1 MNHVLLRHALSAL
14 FCCLLATVVS
24 GCKEEKSATQA
35 AGKMQIAVIPKGTTH
50 EHWVGVHAGAD
61 AAGKEFNV
69 DILWKGPLKEDDR
82 AGQKQIV
89 EQFVADGV
97 SGIVLA
103 PLDDL
108 SLLPPVR
115 QAVAH
120 KIPVVIFDSG
130 LAGEQGKDF
139 VSLVA
144 TDNKN
149 AGYLGGKELGRLLG
163 GKGKVVLLRYQQ
175 NSAST
180 ELREAGFLDAIKESP
195 EIKIISENQ
204 YAGATADSAQK
215 RAEQMLDT
223 LREAD
228 GVFCSNESATQG
240 MLNAL
245 ERASMLGADQ
255 KLKFVGFDKSGPLLK
270 ALGEGK
276 IHALVAQNP
285 EKMGYEAVKAMVQ
298 HLNGKPVPAVID
310 TGAIVITR
318 QNLGSAEVK
327 KLLNR

>member
-1 MNHVLLRHALSAL
+1 MRIPSRSLVAALALASAGTAFAQVSTDPIAPL
-14 FCCLLATVVS
+14 PAQQPPGMRMPVVQAP
-24 GCKEEKSATQA
+24 ATQA
-35 AGKMQIAVIPKGTTH
+35 PVPVVTPPVVVLPPPLWPI
-50 EHWVGVHAGAD
+50 AD
-61 AAGKEFNV
+61 AQELLTLIQSV
-69 DILWKGPLKEDDR
+69 
-82 AGQKQIV
+82 
-89 EQFVADGV
+89 VADGL
-97 SGIVLA
+97 SPKDYAPTALA
-103 PLDDL
+103 DAIAARDA
-108 SLLPPVR
+108 SR
-115 QAVAH
+115 
-120 KIPVVIFDSG
+120 
-130 LAGEQGKDF
+130 